1 MYKTLKINK
10 DIFKIELWDTA
21 GQERYKSITSAYYK
35 GAKGAIIVYDIT
47 QEDTFNNIETWIHE
61 VKTKASNNLHIMVI
75 GNKSDLYKDRQISMD
90 KGIEKAKT
98 LNVQFLEASAL
109 DKINVNEAFNCLFKE
124 LYLDIRNKTKNNVN
138 NNEDGN
144 IGKNVL
150 ELNTETK
157 KKKKCC

>member
-1 MYKTLKINK
+1 
-10 DIFKIELWDTA
+10 
-21 GQERYKSITSAYYK
+21 
-35 GAKGAIIVYDIT
+35 
-47 QEDTFNNIETWIHE
+47 
-61 VKTKASNNLHIMVI
+61 MVI
-75 GNKSDLYKDRQISMD
+75 WNKSDLYKDRQISMD